1 MKGAAVHG
9 QRLASVRV
17 LVTGAGGFIGSHLCT
32 SLLALGA
39 EVHGVSRRSVTNGGV
54 RWWNADL
61 ADSEAVH
68 RVMNEVR
75 PSMVFHLASHVSG
88 SRDLAAVTPTLR
100 DNLLTTVNVLVAACK
115 IDGPRVL
122 LAGSLEEGADGD
134 TETPPASP
142 YAAAKAASAAYGR
155 MFHALYGLPVVNL
168 RTFMTYGP
176 AQRDGSKLIP
186 YVTNSLLRGE
196 PPRLS
201 SGTREVDWIY
211 VGDVVDAYLAA
222 AVADGVEGTSI
233 DIGSGDLVTIRSVV
247 EQLVELA
254 GGDVRAQFGAVPDR
268 PMERVRRADVKATR
282 EAIGW
287 QAAVALPDGLARTV
301 AWFRE
306 RVEDGAWAD

>member
-1 MKGAAVHG
+1 MNGAVVHG

-17 LVTGAGGFIGSHLCT
+17 LVTGAGGFIGSHLCA

-39 EVHGVSRRSVTNGGV
+39 EVHGVSRRSVANGGV
-54 RWWNADL
+54 RWWNADV
-61 ADSEAVH
+61 ADTDAVH
-68 RVMNEVR
+68 RVMTEVR
-75 PSMVFHLASHVSG
+75 PGLVFHLASYVSG
-88 SRDLAAVTPTLR
+88 SRDLAAVMPTLR
-100 DNLLTTVNVLVAACK
+100 DNLLTTVNVLIAACK

-122 LAGSLEEGADGD
+122 LAGSLEEGEAGD
-134 TETPPASP
+134 AEQPPASP
-142 YAAAKAASAAYGR
+142 YAAAKASSAAYGR

-186 YVTNSLLRGE
+186 YVTTALLRGE
-196 PPRLS
+196 SPRLS

-222 AVADGVEGTSI
+222 AVADGVDGTSI
-233 DIGSGDLVTIRSVV
+233 DIGSGDLVMIRSVV
-247 EQLVELA
+247 EQLVELT
-254 GGDVRAQFGAVPDR
+254 GGDAPPQFGAVPDR

-306 RVEDGAWAD
+306 RLEDSARTD

>member
-1 MKGAAVHG
+1 
-9 QRLASVRV
+9 
-17 LVTGAGGFIGSHLCT
+17 LVA
-32 SLLALGA
+32 
-39 EVHGVSRRSVTNGGV
+39 NGDMF
-54 RWWNADL
+54 WWTADL
-61 ADSEAVH
+61 ADPEAVH
-68 RVMNEVR
+68 RVMNEVK
-75 PSMVFHLASHVSG
+75 PGLVVHLASHVSG

-100 DNLLTTVNVLVAACK
+100 DNLLTTVNILTAACEV
-115 IDGPRVL
+115 DGPRVL
-122 LAGSLEEGADGD
+122 LAGSLEEGEAGD
-134 TETPPASP
+134 AEKPPASP

-176 AQRDGSKLIP
+176 GQRDGSKLIP
-186 YVTNSLLRGE
+186 YVATALLRGE
-196 PPRLS
+196 SPRLS

-247 EQLVELA
+247 EQLVELTD
-254 GGDVRAQFGAVPDR
+254 GDARPRFGAVPDR
-268 PMERVRRADVKATR
+268 PLERVRRADVKATR

-301 AWFRE
+301 AWFRR
-306 RVEDGAWAD
+306 RVEDGAEAD